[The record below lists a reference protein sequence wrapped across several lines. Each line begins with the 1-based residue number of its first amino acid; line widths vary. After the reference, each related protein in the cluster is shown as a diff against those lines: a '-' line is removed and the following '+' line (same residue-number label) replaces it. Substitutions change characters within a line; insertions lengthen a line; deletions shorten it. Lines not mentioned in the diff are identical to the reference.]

1 VATVQIQFRSFRAR
15 LLTFVFGLLVL
26 TQGAVL
32 LAVDTANVRAA
43 RRNIDEA
50 LKLTAGAFDR
60 SLRARE
66 GILREKARLLSADF
80 GFKEATAT
88 GDHATVLS
96 ALENH
101 RDRVHADVMMLL
113 DPSSRVIADTLHP
126 DAQGTP
132 SPVLPLISAAM
143 DSPNGEAS
151 TIQFIDGRPYQLV
164 VVPLY
169 TPEPT
174 AWIAIGFEID
184 DAFAQELQK
193 ETLSQVS
200 LVSREAGG
208 WKAFCSTLPAPLKRA
223 LETGLAGPLRE
234 TLEIVTLDLAGHDYV
249 SWVTPM
255 NAPGIQLV
263 AVLQRSLDEA
273 LEPLRRLQTVLLLVF
288 AIGLMLSLVGGILLA
303 SRVTRPVAVL
313 ASGARRIEAGNYLDR
328 IEVNQR
334 DELGTLA
341 SSFNSMMKGLA
352 ERDHVRDMLGRVVS
366 PAIAEELL
374 ATKIELGGEE
384 RTVSVFFTDIRGFS
398 AVSERE
404 EPQRLVK
411 ILNTFLTGVSR
422 AIENNGGV
430 VEEFMGDG
438 VKALFGAPAQHEDD
452 AVRSV
457 RASLELQRS
466 MPSINAQIRAL
477 GGSPLTVGVGVN
489 TGSVV
494 AGKMG
499 SISRLKYTVVG
510 DGVNLASRLEGLT
523 KRYGVGIIVS
533 EATRERCPEIQFR
546 EIDRV
551 RVKGRDTP
559 VRIFEP
565 LGEANEL
572 APGASERLALFH
584 EALERYR
591 AGDWEKAAAGFRELA
606 VDEPDSLLLSLYL
619 ARIEKLRTRPMDPDW
634 DGTTTFDEK

>member
-1 VATVQIQFRSFRAR
+1 MQIQFRSFRAR

-50 LKLTAGAFDR
+50 LKLTASAFDR

-101 RDRVHADVMMLL
+101 RDRVHAHVMMLL
-113 DPSSRVIADTLHP
+113 DPESRVIADTLHP

-132 SPVLPLISAAM
+132 SQVLPLISAAM

-151 TIQFIDGRPYQLV
+151 TIQFVDGQPYQLV

-208 WKAFCSTLPAPLKRA
+208 WRAFCSTLPAPLKHA
-223 LETGLAGPLRE
+223 LETGLAGLLRE

-288 AIGLMLSLVGGILLA
+288 AIGLTLSLIGGILLA

-313 ASGARRIEAGNYLDR
+313 ASGAQRIESGNYLDR

-398 AVSERE
+398 SVSEHE

-411 ILNTFLTGVSR
+411 ILNTFLTGVSS

-466 MPSINAQIRAL
+466 MPSINAQIQGL
-477 GGSPLTVGVGVN
+477 GGSPLTVGVGVH
-489 TGSVV
+489 TGTVV

-533 EATRERCPEIQFR
+533 EATREKCPEIQFR

-551 RVKGRDTP
+551 RVKGRDAP

-565 LGEANEL
+565 LGSIDEL
-572 APGASERLALFH
+572 AGGKSERLALYH
-584 EALERYR
+584 EALEHYR
-591 AGDWEKAAAGFRELA
+591 AGDWDKAEAGFRELA
-606 VDEPDSLLLSLYL
+606 ILEPDALLLSLYL
-619 ARIEKLRTRPMDPDW
+619 ARIEKLRSQPLAPDW